1 MAAGFAQ
8 LKVDETMV
16 EKLHRTGKDI
26 PTPVQER
33 AIPALLNGR
42 DVIARAQTGVGKTLS
57 FVIPL
62 FDKVDPQKEFVQAL
76 ILSPTRELA
85 QQTAGEIRKLEGDT
99 GIRTLTVSGGRD
111 FEEEKRKIGH
121 RAQVL
126 VGTPSRL
133 LDHLRK
139 GNTSLGGVKYLV
151 LDEVDEMLR
160 QGFGED
166 IETLLSLMPQPH
178 QTMMCS
184 ATLDEEVRK
193 LGRQLTINP
202 LVIDIAPKE
211 STASTIHQI
220 CIKVS
225 EDHKADAL
233 ASLIR
238 RYNPFLMLVFCCS
251 KERAIEL
258 SDWLYGEGFNVDVL
272 HGDMS
277 QTKRRQVMENF
288 RKAKLQIL
296 VASDIAARG
305 LDVEGITQV
314 VNYDIPHD
322 PDWYVHRIGRTGRAG
337 SEGTAITFY
346 TADET
351 RWLQNLEK
359 KLDITLERQN
369 LAGETV
375 RRTVKPVRPKKKR
388 VPKRGKSAVGPNKRG
403 TKYAEASRKQKRK
416 EK

>member
-1 MAAGFAQ
+1 MPNGFAQ
-8 LKVDETMV
+8 LKVDAAMV
-16 EKLHRTGKDI
+16 EKLHRTGKDK

-33 AIPALLNGR
+33 AIPALLSGR
-42 DVIARAQTGVGKTLS
+42 DVIARAQTGVGKTLA

-62 FDKVDPQKEFVQAL
+62 FSRIEPAKEYVQAL

-85 QQTAGEIRKLEGDT
+85 QQTAGEIKKLSDGT
-99 GIRTLTVSGGRD
+99 TVRTLTVSGGRD
-111 FEEEKRKIGH
+111 YEEEKRKLGNK
-121 RAQVL
+121 AQVL
-126 VGTPSRL
+126 VGTPGRL

-139 GNTSLGGVKYLV
+139 GDTNLGGVTYLV

-193 LGRQLTINP
+193 LGRQITKNAML
-202 LVIDIAPKE
+202 IDIAPE
-211 STASTIHQI
+211 QATASTIQQI
-220 CIKVS
+220 CIKVN
-225 EDHKADAL
+225 EDHKQEAL
-233 ASLIR
+233 ATLIR
-238 RYNPFLMLVFCCS
+238 RYNPFLMLVFCAS

-337 SEGTAITFY
+337 NEGTAITFY

-351 RWLQNLEK
+351 RWLQNIEK
-359 KLDITLERQN
+359 KLNITLERQN
-369 LAGETV
+369 LAGEKV
-375 RRTVKPVRPKKKR
+375 RRTIKPPRPKKKK

-403 TKYAEASRKQKRK
+403 TKYAEASRKQTRK
-416 EK
+416 